1 MDSFKTVSVRSS
13 VEILDFL
20 GDIGGFQGAIEMI
33 FGFFGTWFSSKFIL
47 AAIAKDLFKQKRIT
61 DGSGLLDR
69 LPTF

>member
-33 FGFFGTWFSSKFIL
+33 FGFFGTWFSAKFII
-47 AAIAKDLFKQKRIT
+47 AAIAKDLFK
-61 DGSGLLDR
+61 
-69 LPTF
+69 